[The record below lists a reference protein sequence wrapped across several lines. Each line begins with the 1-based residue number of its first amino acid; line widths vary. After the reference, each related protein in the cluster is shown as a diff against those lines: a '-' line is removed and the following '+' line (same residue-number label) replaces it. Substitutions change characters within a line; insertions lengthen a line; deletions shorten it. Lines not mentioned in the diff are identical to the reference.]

1 MCLQVFLR
9 YVLLG
14 LLLAG
19 LLGSGRHANGFL
31 SRCLNYE
38 LRRIGTHGSSTPS
51 AQARARAVGSA
62 TLGTARKRVK
72 VGQLLRGCPGRRHLE
87 GRRDLLEGGWIQP
100 TSLGPRSCRLR
111 FGPSRRWPGWRLVLG
126 RRLRSRTR
134 PDLDGRRTRPGA
146 ACHGL

>member
-38 LRRIGTHGSSTPS
+38 LRRSGTHGSSIPS

-72 VGQLLRGCPGRRHLE
+72 VGQLPRGCPGRRHLE
-87 GRRDLLEGGWIQP
+87 GRRDLLEGGVDP
-100 TSLGPRSCRLR
+100 TNQPRSPVLPLALR
-111 FGPSRRWPGWRLVLG
+111 AEPAVARVEAGA
-126 RRLRSRTR
+126 RTK
-134 PDLDGRRTRPGA
+134 A
-146 ACHGL
+146 A